1 MKINKS
7 SNNKKIIIL
16 VIVCFLFIVGTLAF
30 VYLSSRDTHRED
42 NQSSNKSSSSKN
54 SQSKSSDP
62 SKDTTDQVSSS
73 ESDTEAKKVP
83 QNTDQPEPAPVDK
96 ETGKKQLQV
105 VTSHN
110 INADNLYIRGGINTI
125 AYDGACY
132 ASLTGPAGQVI
143 KKETTLLQNASTT
156 DCKTIAIPLSELSE
170 GDWKYSLN
178 YISTNAEGSS
188 GEQVAE
194 IR

>member
-7 SNNKKIIIL
+7 SNNKKIIML
-16 VIVCFLFIVGTLAF
+16 VIISFLFIVGTLAS
-30 VYLSSRDTHRED
+30 VYLFSRDTPRED
-42 NQSSNKSSSSKN
+42 HQSSNKPSSSRN
-54 SQSKSSDP
+54 NQNKSTDS
-62 SKDTTDQVSSS
+62 SKDTADQVSSS

-83 QNTDQPEPAPVDK
+83 QNTDQPAPAPVDE

-105 VTSHN
+105 VASYN
-110 INADNLYIRGGINTI
+110 INSDNLYIRGGINTI
-125 AYDGACY
+125 AYDGSCY
-132 ASLTGPAGQVI
+132 ASLAGPAGQVI

-156 DCKTIAIPLSELSE
+156 DCKTIVIPLSELSQ
-170 GDWKYSLN
+170 GSWKYSLN
-178 YISTNAEGSS
+178 YTSTNAEGSS